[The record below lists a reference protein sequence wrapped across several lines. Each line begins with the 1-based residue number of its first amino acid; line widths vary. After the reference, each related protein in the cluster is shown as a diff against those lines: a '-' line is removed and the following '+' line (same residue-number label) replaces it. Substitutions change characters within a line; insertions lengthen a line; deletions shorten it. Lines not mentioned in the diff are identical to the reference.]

1 MVITNI
7 HQVTLNPVEEPILV
21 RMYEDKLKGG
31 WVKVAEDTSHV
42 TYEIRRSYIVPSS
55 TIYEEVNADANT

>member
-21 RMYEDKLKGG
+21 RMYEEKLKDG

-42 TYEIRRSYIVPSS
+42 AYEIRRSYIVPSS
-55 TIYEEVNADANT
+55 TIYEEDTE